1 MTINSR
7 KCRELVIFQVYY
19 ILIVQLL
26 IDALNAPQYIVFLTD
41 IINALLCL
49 YMLRFPKT
57 LFYEND
63 TKLFHQILEIYI
75 VYLFIDALLNL
86 VPLPMFIWGCRKL
99 LRGLLYFFA
108 CIRFLEFEDYIKFLD
123 NMFILQIVNVVLS
136 LYQFFV
142 LGLVQDNLGGIFGTA
157 SGCNA
162 LSNLFFCVL
171 DTYYIFLY
179 LRDRRALKKL
189 VFVLVSSLL
198 LAALA
203 ELKAFFLEFAVIV
216 ILVLLVTRFSFKK
229 ILLIVGSIFGLS
241 LSLKVFAKYFPGFYS
256 RMTTLKDFLQIAS
269 DVGTGYNISRSG
281 AFQEINNYFFNY
293 SMRYELLGYGLGGC
307 ETSPFE
313 FLTSDFYKAYGSF
326 NYVWLGHA
334 ITYLE
339 TGALG
344 TVLALA
350 FFLLIGCYSLK
361 LRRQYKEFE
370 YELCFSFVFSMIVIV
385 NFFYNNFIRADI
397 QYFVYFILAF
407 PFVIAGRKKDVY

>member
-7 KCRELVIFQVYY
+7 KCRELVIFQVYF

-57 LFYEND
+57 LFYKND

-99 LRGLLYFFA
+99 LRGLFYFCA

-123 NMFILQIVNVVLS
+123 NMFVLQIVNVVLS

-171 DTYYIFLY
+171 DTYYICLY
-179 LRDRRALKKL
+179 LRDKRALKK
-189 VFVLVSSLL
+189 
-198 LAALA
+198 
-203 ELKAFFLEFAVIV
+203 
-216 ILVLLVTRFSFKK
+216 
-229 ILLIVGSIFGLS
+229 
-241 LSLKVFAKYFPGFYS
+241 
-256 RMTTLKDFLQIAS
+256 
-269 DVGTGYNISRSG
+269 N
-281 AFQEINNYFFNY
+281 
-293 SMRYELLGYGLGGC
+293 
-307 ETSPFE
+307 
-313 FLTSDFYKAYGSF
+313 
-326 NYVWLGHA
+326 
-334 ITYLE
+334 
-339 TGALG
+339 
-344 TVLALA
+344 
-350 FFLLIGCYSLK
+350 
-361 LRRQYKEFE
+361 
-370 YELCFSFVFSMIVIV
+370 
-385 NFFYNNFIRADI
+385 
-397 QYFVYFILAF
+397 
-407 PFVIAGRKKDVY
+407 

>member
-142 LGLVQDNLGGIFGTA
+142 LGLVQDNLGGIFV
-157 SGCNA
+157 SG
-162 LSNLFFCVL
+162 
-171 DTYYIFLY
+171 
-179 LRDRRALKKL
+179 
-189 VFVLVSSLL
+189 
-198 LAALA
+198 
-203 ELKAFFLEFAVIV
+203 
-216 ILVLLVTRFSFKK
+216 
-229 ILLIVGSIFGLS
+229 
-241 LSLKVFAKYFPGFYS
+241 
-256 RMTTLKDFLQIAS
+256 Q
-269 DVGTGYNISRSG
+269 
-281 AFQEINNYFFNY
+281 
-293 SMRYELLGYGLGGC
+293 
-307 ETSPFE
+307 
-313 FLTSDFYKAYGSF
+313 
-326 NYVWLGHA
+326 
-334 ITYLE
+334 
-339 TGALG
+339 
-344 TVLALA
+344 
-350 FFLLIGCYSLK
+350 
-361 LRRQYKEFE
+361 
-370 YELCFSFVFSMIVIV
+370 
-385 NFFYNNFIRADI
+385 
-397 QYFVYFILAF
+397 
-407 PFVIAGRKKDVY
+407 